1 MNKTEITRITEKE
14 RYNIDD
20 LRAVF
25 AYLRSENG
33 CPWDR
38 VQTHETIRKDL
49 IEETYEVIE
58 AIDNGDSTLMREEL
72 GDLLLQVV
80 FHAGIEEEAGRFDL
94 DDVINDLTYK
104 LISRHT
110 HVFGDTEADDP
121 DKAIDA
127 WEAAKK
133 IEKKDRKTVIDSM
146 NAVPPA
152 LPALMRGQKVIKKAT
167 KDGFDAAEL
176 AKNGAD
182 SLRTLADMIE
192 GKCSVDNTAPISE
205 SLMTVCAYAQLNGA
219 DSEELLTKHI
229 TKFIESYK

>member
-1 MNKTEITRITEKE
+1 MNKEEITRITEKD

-25 AYLRSENG
+25 SYLRGENG

-38 VQTHETIRKDL
+38 VQTHKTIRKDL

-58 AIDNGDSTLMREEL
+58 AIDNQDSKLMREEL

-80 FHAGIEEEAGRFDL
+80 FHAGIEEEEGRFDL

-110 HVFGDTEADDP
+110 HVFGDTVAEDP

-133 IEKKDRKTVIDSM
+133 IEKTDRKTVIDSM
-146 NAVPPA
+146 NAIPPS
-152 LPALMRGQKVIKKAT
+152 LPALMRGQKVVKKAL
-167 KDGFDAAEL
+167 KDNFDAENL
-176 AKNGAD
+176 LRNGVDA
-182 SLRTLADMIE
+182 LRSLADAIE
-192 GKCSVDNTAPISE
+192 GKVDVSLDSITAE
-205 SLMTVCAYAQLNGA
+205 SLMTICAYAQLHSI
-219 DSEELLTKHI
+219 DCEEILTGYI
-229 TKFIESYK
+229 TKFIDSYK